1 MFKKSKIAVIVL
13 MSLLL
18 NACSTGYNIPKS
30 DKLNNTEEKQKQMI
44 EEWRKVQSPIQFIQT
59 DNNFLITRKNSIPDF
74 IKEIPV
80 NNLNLYKNS
89 TFDDLI
95 GVFSSLGVQL
105 AIKDKEEQEDESV
118 PSIAETNLKIHNYTG
133 DLGNLIELLENT
145 YNLSFNYQT
154 NNIITLEKRTLYIAS
169 VPQNKSV
176 IEQISKHL
184 VAMGANDVNVSQTG
198 GFLLYRASRL
208 EQEIIKEYL
217 DSFYK
222 NFASVKL
229 QLAVISVNL
238 NKKDASGFDWSKFSM
253 QLGNL
258 TVLEDLVE
266 ETTQN
271 VINNGTGNGVGTTVP
286 TNPTTPTE
294 KVSYGSN
301 LKDIKSGVAVSSD
314 NAGVV
319 IKNDN
324 FSLKAVYNLLNSYG
338 DTETTQS
345 IYVESTSGS
354 EIELRSGQEIPYT
367 SGINSN
373 VTTGG
378 GSGIVSNGAQTEKIE
393 VGLNIKALP
402 FYDFTK
408 DLVTL
413 EIEMDLKSLI
423 GFVELNA
430 GNGNGTIKQPQTQ
443 TQKFNS
449 VLKIRPGEAALVG
462 GISYD
467 VISDTRSNL
476 VFLMDQDTASRNL
489 EITRS
494 SMFLLLRPTVS
505 VFADF
510 ESEIKKQQDFKAKQ
524 LLEKENQR
532 KIVEERKRKAIEL
545 KNKELEENKKQ
556 NEKEESLKST
566 NLNNASN
573 IVNNPIPS
581 NVVQKVNTN
590 NEIKQNVNQPI
601 NKVSEPKLENKNTVK
616 KIDDGTI
623 PSVTKESNNGSN

>member
-80 NNLNLYKNS
+80 DNLNLYKDS

-105 AIKDKEEQEDESV
+105 AIKDEQEGENSS
-118 PSIAETNLKIHNYTG
+118 SISETNLKIHNYSG

-169 VPQNKSV
+169 VPQNKDV

-184 VAMGANDVNVSQTG
+184 DAMGANDVNVSQTG

-266 ETTQN
+266 ETAQN
-271 VINNGTGNGVGTTVP
+271 VVNNGTGNGVGTTVP
-286 TNPTTPTE
+286 TTPTTPTE
-294 KVSYGSN
+294 EVSYGSN

-393 VGLNIKALP
+393 VGLDIKALP

-545 KNKELEENKKQ
+545 KNKELEEKKKE
-556 NEKEESLKST
+556 NEKQESLKST

-573 IVNNPIPS
+573 IVRNPIPS
-581 NVVQKVNTN
+581 NVQQNTN
-590 NEIKQNVNQPI
+590 VEKIDVQNSNQQ
-601 NKVSEPKLENKNTVK
+601 VK
-616 KIDDGTI
+616 KINNGNGVQSQTSTNGTI
-623 PSVTKESNNGSN
+623 PSVTKENNNGSN

>member
-1 MFKKSKIAVIVL
+1 MFRKSKIAAIIL
-13 MSLLL
+13 MSLFL

-30 DKLNNTEEKQKQMI
+30 DKLDNTDQKQKDMI
-44 EEWRKVQSPIQFIQT
+44 DEWKQVQSPIKFIQT
-59 DNNFLITRKNSIPDF
+59 DNNFLISRKNTIPDF
-74 IKEIPV
+74 IKVIEV
-80 NNLNLYKNS
+80 DNLNLYKNA

-105 AIKDKEEQEDESV
+105 AIKDEEGEGSS
-118 PSIAETNLKIHNYTG
+118 SISQSSLKVHNYSG
-133 DLGNLIELLENT
+133 NLGNLIELLENT

-169 VPQNKSV
+169 VPQNKEV
-176 IEQISKHL
+176 IEQISTHL
-184 VAMGANDVNVSQTG
+184 GAMGAADINSSQTG

-238 NKKDASGFDWSKFSM
+238 NKKDSSGFDWSKFSM

-258 TVLEDLVE
+258 SVLEDLVE
-266 ETTQN
+266 DTEQN
-271 VINNGTGNGVGTTVP
+271 VITDGNGGVVP
-286 TNPTTPTE
+286 TVPTTPTE
-294 KVSYGSN
+294 TVSYGSN
-301 LKDIKSGVAVSSD
+301 LKDMQSGVAISSD
-314 NAGVV
+314 NAGIVL
-319 IKNDN
+319 KNDN

-338 DTETTQS
+338 NTETTQS

-378 GSGIVSNGAQTEKIE
+378 GSGIVSNGAQTETIE
-393 VGLNIKALP
+393 VGLEIKALP

-413 EIEMDLKSLI
+413 EIDMDLKSI
-423 GFVELNA
+423 VGFVELNA

-443 TQKFNS
+443 TQRFNS

-462 GISYD
+462 GITYD
-467 VISDTRSNL
+467 VVTDTRSNL
-476 VFLMDQDTASRNL
+476 VFLSDRDTASRNL

-510 ESEIKKQQDFKAKQ
+510 ESEIKQQQAAKAKK
-524 LLEKENQR
+524 LIEKANQQ
-532 KIVEERKRKAIEL
+532 KIIEQRNKKIEEMKA
-545 KNKELEENKKQ
+545 KELEDRKIKEKEQ
-556 NEKEESLKST
+556 NEILERELEEEKL
-566 NLNNASN
+566 LMNNSK
-573 IVNNPIPS
+573 NNPDAGFGINQPPIPVGIQPRGSIKQVPS
-581 NVVQKVNTN
+581 NQQQQSKAL
-590 NEIKQNVNQPI
+590 IK
-601 NKVSEPKLENKNTVK
+601 EN
-616 KIDDGTI
+616 
-623 PSVTKESNNGSN
+623 NNGSN

>member
-1 MFKKSKIAVIVL
+1 MFRKSKIAAIIL
-13 MSLLL
+13 MSLFL

-30 DKLNNTEEKQKQMI
+30 DKLDNTDQKQKDMI
-44 EEWRKVQSPIQFIQT
+44 DEWKQVQSPIKFIQT
-59 DNNFLITRKNSIPDF
+59 DNNFLISRKNTIPDF
-74 IKEIPV
+74 IKVIDV
-80 NNLNLYKNS
+80 DNLNLYKNA

-105 AIKDKEEQEDESV
+105 AIKDEEGEGSTGISQS
-118 PSIAETNLKIHNYTG
+118 TLKVHNYSG
-133 DLGNLIELLENT
+133 NLGNLIELLENT

-169 VPQNKSV
+169 VPQNKEV
-176 IEQISKHL
+176 IEQISTHL
-184 VAMGANDVNVSQTG
+184 GAMGAADINSSQTG

-238 NKKDASGFDWSKFSM
+238 NKKDSSGFDWSKFSM

-258 TVLEDLVE
+258 SVLEDLVE
-266 ETTQN
+266 DTEQN
-271 VINNGTGNGVGTTVP
+271 VITDGTGVVTPTV
-286 TNPTTPTE
+286 PTTPTE
-294 KVSYGSN
+294 TVSYGSN
-301 LKDIKSGVAVSSD
+301 LKDMQSGVAISSD
-314 NAGVV
+314 NAGIVL
-319 IKNDN
+319 KNDN

-338 DTETTQS
+338 NTETTQS

-378 GSGIVSNGAQTEKIE
+378 GSGVVSNGAQTETIE
-393 VGLNIKALP
+393 VGLEIKALP

-413 EIEMDLKSLI
+413 EIDMDLKSI
-423 GFVELNA
+423 VGFVELNA

-443 TQKFNS
+443 TQRFNS

-462 GISYD
+462 GITYD
-467 VISDTRSNL
+467 VVTDTRSNL
-476 VFLMDQDTASRNL
+476 VFLSDRDTASRNL

-510 ESEIKKQQDFKAKQ
+510 ESEIKQQQAAKAKK
-524 LLEKENQR
+524 LIEKANQQ
-532 KIVEERKRKAIEL
+532 KIIEQRNKKIEEMKAKEL
-545 KNKELEENKKQ
+545 DDKKNKEKEQNEILERELEE
-556 NEKEESLKST
+556 EKLLMNNSKN
-566 NLNNASN
+566 NLDAGFG
-573 IVNNPIPS
+573 I
-581 NVVQKVNTN
+581 
-590 NEIKQNVNQPI
+590 NQPAI
-601 NKVSEPKLENKNTVK
+601 PVGIQPQGSVQQAPSKQPQPNKPLIKEN
-616 KIDDGTI
+616 
-623 PSVTKESNNGSN
+623 NNGSN

>member
-1 MFKKSKIAVIVL
+1 MFKKSKIAAIVL
-13 MSLLL
+13 ISIFL

-30 DKLNNTEEKQKQMI
+30 DKLDNTDEKQKQMI

-59 DNNFLITRKNSIPDF
+59 DNNFLISRKNSIPDF
-74 IKEIPV
+74 IKDISV
-80 NNLNLYKNS
+80 SNLNLYKDS

-95 GVFSSLGVQL
+95 GVFSSLGIQL
-105 AIKDKEEQEDESV
+105 AIKDETEGENASAI
-118 PSIAETNLKIHNYTG
+118 SETNLKIHNYSG
-133 DLGNLIELLENT
+133 NMGNLIELLENT
-145 YNLSFNYQT
+145 YNISFNYQT

-169 VPQNKSV
+169 VPQNKDV

-184 VAMGANDVNVSQTG
+184 DAMGANDVNVSQTG

-238 NKKDASGFDWSKFSM
+238 NKKDSSGFDWSKFSM

-258 TVLEDLVE
+258 AVLDDLVE
-266 ETTQN
+266 ETAQN
-271 VINNGTGNGVGTTVP
+271 VINNGTGNGTNLPTV
-286 TNPTTPTE
+286 PTTPTE
-294 KVSYGSN
+294 EVSYGSN

-338 DTETTQS
+338 NTETTQS

-393 VGLNIKALP
+393 VGLDIKALP
-402 FYDFTK
+402 YYDFTK

-476 VFLMDQDTASRNL
+476 VFLMDQDTASRNF

-510 ESEIKKQQDFKAKQ
+510 ESEIKQQQDIKAKQ
-524 LLEKENQR
+524 LIEKENQR
-532 KIVEERKRKAIEL
+532 KIIEERKRKELEL
-545 KNKELEENKKQ
+545 KNKEIEENKKIEQ
-556 NEKEESLKST
+556 EKNDSLQLELKKESDLIKKEQEKS
-566 NLNNASN
+566 NDLNQRK
-573 IVNNPIPS
+573 II
-581 NVVQKVNTN
+581 
-590 NEIKQNVNQPI
+590 E
-601 NKVSEPKLENKNTVK
+601 ENKQKELKNSAINSNLK
-616 KIDDGTI
+616 K
-623 PSVTKESNNGSN
+623 ENNNGSN